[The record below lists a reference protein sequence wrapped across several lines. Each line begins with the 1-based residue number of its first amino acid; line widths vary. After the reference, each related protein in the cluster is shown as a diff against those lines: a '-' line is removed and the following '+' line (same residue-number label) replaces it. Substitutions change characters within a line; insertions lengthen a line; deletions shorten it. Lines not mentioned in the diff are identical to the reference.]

1 MFNESKELLQ
11 KISKE
16 KAYDS
21 PLVYIKYYED
31 TWNRSI
37 KWNKEKPNEGIETED
52 YFTFKCKE
60 GKYNAECKE

>member
-31 TWNRSI
+31 T
-37 KWNKEKPNEGIETED
+37 
-52 YFTFKCKE
+52 
-60 GKYNAECKE
+60 